1 MEYLGYG
8 DMQKCGVRCFCC
20 FLTLS
25 IYFFSE
31 FVISYICMCTLVEIE
46 PNKRA
51 YVLRDELTMTSVDW
65 ATQSDPISLTFS
77 LQTLLLISVDHE
89 FYS

>member
-1 MEYLGYG
+1 
-8 DMQKCGVRCFCC
+8 
-20 FLTLS
+20 
-25 IYFFSE
+25 
-31 FVISYICMCTLVEIE
+31 MCTLVEIE

-65 ATQSDPISLTFS
+65 AIQSDPISLTFS

-89 FYS
+89 FLLLTHNIKYKLFFTEKEESTYKYKAN